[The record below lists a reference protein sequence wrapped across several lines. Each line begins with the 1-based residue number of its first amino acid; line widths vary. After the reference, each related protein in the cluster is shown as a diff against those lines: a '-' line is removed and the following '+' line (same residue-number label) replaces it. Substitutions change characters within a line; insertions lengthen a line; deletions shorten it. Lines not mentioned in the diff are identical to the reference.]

1 MKHEKI
7 SIKWKIFFYLLIFT
21 GVLLVVLWLIQIC
34 YLDSFYKMIKTGEAE
49 KIVTDATAVLQSGSE
64 NVADELDELAAG
76 NNMGIFV
83 TNLSGEELYSAEYI
97 ANSRMNGMPEDQ
109 IQLYYEKAK
118 ENGGSAK
125 IEFEGSIN
133 KTFLTE
139 T

>member
-97 ANSRMNGMPEDQ
+97 ANSRMNGMPEYQ

-125 IEFEGSIN
+125 I
-133 KTFLTE
+133 
-139 T
+139 